1 MNPSDVKY
9 DEITVQ
15 ADVKNL
21 GAVQGFIEERLEA
34 AECSMKA
41 QVQIGVAVEEIYV
54 NICHYAYKDKGGSGD
69 ATVKM
74 RVEDG
79 MAEIV
84 FEDSGIQYDPL
95 ANEEPDITLSA
106 EEREIGGLG
115 IFITRKTMDDVSY
128 EYKDGKNNLTLRKKI
143 V

>member
-1 MNPSDVKY
+1 MNSSDKKY

-69 ATVKM
+69 AMVKM

-106 EEREIGGLG
+106 EERQIGGLG
-115 IFITRKTMDDVSY
+115 IFITKKTMDDVSY
-128 EYKDGKNNLTLRKKI
+128 EYKDGKNILTLRKKI
-143 V
+143 S

>member
-1 MNPSDVKY
+1 MNSNTSSY
-9 DEITVQ
+9 EEITVV
-15 ADVKNL
+15 ADVNNL
-21 GAVQGFIEERLEA
+21 DKVQGFIEERLET

-54 NICHYAYKDKGGSGD
+54 NICHYAYKDKGGTGD

-74 RVEDG
+74 KIEDRT
-79 MAEIV
+79 AEIV

-95 ANEEPDITLSA
+95 ANEEPDISLSA

-115 IFITRKTMDDVSY
+115 IYITRKTMDEVTYD
-128 EYKDGKNNLTLRKKI
+128 YKDGRNILTLKKKL
-143 V
+143 

>member
-106 EEREIGGLG
+106 EERQIGGLG